1 VEGHRSRRR
10 GSIRGSL
17 HSTRDAYSPAGFL
30 GTGKAD
36 DFDDRLSAFV
46 DIHLLEEGGVAL
58 WVGGG
63 TGQLVPRRRQRR
75 ANFPAHQLKMPT
87 SMVAESVLYTTHCG
101 GVNRK
106 QWVTLYGRCRVHGYP
121 NSALV
126 YTAMRRQ
133 KAMMKLLNNCTLEIV
148 EDESLPRRERYVR
161 PSPGLCS
168 ASLGTSP
175 TQAFWPSL
183 LDSMSAQ
190 MRHRGTIDSDAR
202 LIPPHLR
209 FYYTMM

>member
-1 VEGHRSRRR
+1 VGRRWYPP
-10 GSIRGSL
+10 GC
-17 HSTRDAYSPAGFL
+17 PK
-30 GTGKAD
+30 KA
-36 DFDDRLSAFV
+36 SK
-46 DIHLLEEGGVAL
+46 
-58 WVGGG
+58 
-63 TGQLVPRRRQRR
+63 R
-75 ANFPAHQLKMPT
+75 ANVPAHQFKMPT
-87 SMVAESVLYTTHCG
+87 SMVAESVLHTTHCG

-106 QWVTLYGRCRVHGYP
+106 QWITLYGRCRVRRYP

-126 YTAMRRQ
+126 YTAMCRQ

-175 TQAFWPSL
+175 TQAFWSSL
-183 LDSMSAQ
+183 GDSKSTQ

-202 LIPPHLR
+202 MIPPPLS
-209 FYYTMM
+209 FIIP